1 MHKLSLRLTLT
12 TLFILFVLI
21 QSGFAQTWNGL
32 WMNGKN
38 TLTITNET
46 AKGFHFAFVS
56 NNVKDIEGDATFN
69 NGVGIYKKDKS
80 EMKFQLA
87 VDTSFV
93 QVSFIAKNGKPVV
106 INYKMSYED
115 FFKRLNKDTEPP
127 TTSKENNQVQEENKQ
142 SSVSTASWNGEWKL
156 NKNYKLIITNET
168 KTSFHFKF
176 DCYNGGN
183 VGQAEGNA
191 KINGNSALYK
201 ESNNCPIKFLNR
213 GDIIGVTVE
222 QEYNSDCFLDAGNGI
237 RYDGD
242 YKSPNFKK
250 EKKESNKA
258 GTDNAIDSFWKEFQS
273 AVVKGDKNKVA
284 EMTLFPIK
292 EPIEGGELNKE
303 QFISNFAKYFDKK
316 VIEKIKKSTIK
327 DLKEDKY
334 YASDDAKPEKSY
346 FLQLDFGAGTENA
359 YNWSFVFVIRDGKYC
374 LIRIDFA
381 G

>member
-1 MHKLSLRLTLT
+1 MNRLTIRLILLPII
-12 TLFILFVLI
+12 TLLVLA
-21 QSGFAQTWNGL
+21 QSGYAQTWNGL
-32 WMNGKN
+32 WMKDKTNI
-38 TLTITNET
+38 LTITKESK
-46 AKGFHFAFVS
+46 KGFHFAFVS
-56 NNVKDIEGDATFN
+56 NNVKDIEGDATLN

-115 FFKRLNKDTEPP
+115 FFKRLNKDTEAP
-127 TTSKENNQVQEENKQ
+127 TKPQENKPENTSKTDQ
-142 SSVSTASWNGEWKL
+142 SSVSTGSWNGEWKL
-156 NKNYKLIITNET
+156 NKNYKLIISNET
-168 KTSFHFKF
+168 KTSFQFKF

-183 VGQAEGNA
+183 VGQAEGTA
-191 KINGNSALYK
+191 KINGNSAIYK

-242 YKSPNFKK
+242 YKSPNYKK
-250 EKKESNKA
+250 EKKEKPNTSTENS
-258 GTDNAIDSFWKEFQS
+258 IESFWKEFQT
-273 AVVKGDKNKVA
+273 AVVNGDKNKVA
-284 EMTLFPIK
+284 EMTLFPI
-292 EPIEGGELNKE
+292 EGVELNKE
-303 QFISNFAKYFDKK
+303 QFIANFSKYFNKK
-316 VIEKIKKSTIK
+316 VVEKIKKSTIK
-327 DLKEDKY
+327 NLKEDNY
-334 YASDDAKPEKSY
+334 YASDNAKLEKSF

-359 YNWSFVFVIRDGKYC
+359 YNWSYVFVIRDGTFK
-374 LIRIDFA
+374 LIKIEFA